1 MRDPEM
7 CFEMQIEDGKVK
19 KFHPYYFRNDY
30 AGMEQDAMDVHTGH
44 ANQRII
50 REQTEFAAIWS
61 RNLDEQGFL
70 RNVR

>member
-1 MRDPEM
+1 
-7 CFEMQIEDGKVK
+7 
-19 KFHPYYFRNDY
+19 
-30 AGMEQDAMDVHTGH
+30 MDVNTGH

-61 RNLDEQGFL
+61 RNLEEQGFL